1 MLVVYNKGGDVLGTV
16 NAENTVESFIVKHL
30 SERPG
35 RAAMAIGV
43 QDSKGQCHIVRTQA
57 DLESMGGDGQELRGE
72 LLVATRCRR
81 GYELWKCM

>member
-1 MLVVYNKGGDVLGTV
+1 MLAVFNKRGDFLDTV
-16 NAENTVESFIVKHL
+16 NAENTMESFIVKQQT
-30 SERPG
+30 EPPG

-57 DLESMGGDGQELRGE
+57 DLQSMDDDGQELRGE
-72 LLVATRCRR
+72 LLGATRCRR